1 MATTVSQAL
10 PPRAEH
16 RDRFFLNTSIA
27 MASVVVAGFSL
38 QLGMG
43 RSSFGAPPIVH
54 LHAVVFM
61 GWVAIYVAQ
70 NVLAASHALTLH
82 RRLGWIAA
90 GWAVAMVVMGTLV
103 TVRMVRSGN
112 APFFFTPVEFLML
125 NPISVFAFAGLTA
138 AAIVKRRQTEWHR
151 RLHYCG
157 MALLLGPAFGRLLP
171 MPLLIP
177 YAYEATFLAV
187 LIFPLLGII
196 HDLRRR
202 GSVHPGFVWGLGVV
216 IGATLLTEVLVH
228 TPVGTAIYHGVA
240 AGAPGARV
248 APDIRP
254 PFPGTPLITGRP
266 AST

>member
-1 MATTVSQAL
+1 MATIVA
-10 PPRAEH
+10 PAPGAVW
-16 RDRFFLNTSIA
+16 RDRFFLTTSIA
-27 MASVVVAGFSL
+27 MAAVVLAGFSL
-38 QLGMG
+38 QFAMG

-54 LHAVVFM
+54 VHAVVFM

-70 NVLAASHALTLH
+70 NVFAATGAQALH

-90 GWAVAMVVMGTLV
+90 GWTVAMVVMGTLV
-103 TVRMVRSGN
+103 TVRMVRAGS
-112 APFFFTPVEFLML
+112 APFFFTPVHFLIL
-125 NPISVFAFAGLTA
+125 NPVSVFAFAGLTA

-157 MALLLGPAFGRLLP
+157 MAVLLGPAFGRLLP

-187 LIFPLLGII
+187 LVFPLSGIV

-202 GSVHPGFVWGLGVV
+202 GSVHPGFVWGTGAV
-216 IGATLLTEVLVH
+216 IAAALLTEVI
-228 TPVGTAIYHGVA
+228 TYSPIGTAIYRSVA
-240 AGAPGARV
+240 AGSPGASV
-248 APDIRP
+248 APDVYP

-266 AST
+266 ASM